1 MIEGRV
7 LALDVGEK
15 RIGVATCDP
24 SGIVVRTVGV
34 VQAEPRERALAELQ
48 RLAKE
53 EEAVLFVIGLPL
65 TLRGEHGPQA
75 QRVMGF
81 VEALQQVIALPVV
94 MRDERFTSVEAERII
109 EERGGKRRPK
119 HKRRRGEVD
128 EVAAA
133 LILQDYLQEQE
144 SLRNRRRYED
154 DDDPA
159 LLDAGAR

>member
-1 MIEGRV
+1 MIQGRV

-34 VQAEPRERALAELQ
+34 VQATPRERALAELQ
-48 RLAKE
+48 RIAKD
-53 EEAVLFVIGLPL
+53 EEAVLFVVGLPL

-75 QRVMGF
+75 QRVMAF
-81 VEALQQVIALPVV
+81 VDDLKAAIALPVE

-109 EERGGKRRPK
+109 EERGGKRRK
-119 HKRRRGEVD
+119 SKQRRRGEVD

-144 SLRNRRRYED
+144 SLRNRRRYD
-154 DDDPA
+154 DEA
-159 LLDAGAR
+159 FENEG

>member
-34 VQAEPRERALAELQ
+34 VQADPRERALAELQ

-53 EEAVLFVIGLPL
+53 EEAVLFVVGLPL

-75 QRVMGF
+75 QRVMVF
-81 VEALQQVIALPVV
+81 VEALQQAVGLPVV

-154 DDDPA
+154 TDLEIEDED
-159 LLDAGAR
+159 GR